1 MIAGRYGGRRL
12 TAPAGSA
19 TRPTSDRVREAVFS
33 ILAAVGGLDGVRV
46 LDLFAGS
53 GALGIEAVSRG
64 AAHATFVEIDDAART
79 VLRAN
84 LTALGLG
91 AGRPAGRDPAGA
103 GVDGQPVAEPGVDG
117 RPVAEPVVRIRGG
130 DALTALRSVETDG
143 EHFDLVFVD
152 PPYADA
158 AELGRRLGPG
168 LERVVAD
175 GGWVVCESDRRSP
188 IELDLRLERERRYG
202 DTLIRIYRRGD
213 RSR

>member
-1 MIAGRYGGRRL
+1 
-12 TAPAGSA
+12 
-19 TRPTSDRVREAVFS
+19 VREAVFS

-103 GVDGQPVAEPGVDG
+103 GVDGQPVAEPGVDGRPVAEPGVDG